1 MTTVRWK
8 DCSRW
13 EAGTAVVNGAAG
25 QGKGRA
31 KEGRREEEIERKHE
45 QAAAAGS
52 QRLFAQAARQR
63 KAGWQSTYLCLLY
76 LHFPGAAWF
85 PVPAQGIHVA
95 FQVLVQVLDGE
106 QGFKVTVLASE

>member
-1 MTTVRWK
+1 M
-8 DCSRW
+8 
-13 EAGTAVVNGAAG
+13 VNGAAG

-63 KAGWQSTYLCLLY
+63 KAGWQSMGDWFAERATAQCA
-76 LHFPGAAWF
+76 HEGAMTMQKGRRGAVR
-85 PVPAQGIHVA
+85 PQGR
-95 FQVLVQVLDGE
+95 
-106 QGFKVTVLASE
+106 